1 MEPRSI
7 WHKCGECGRD
17 LNSPNYHEVCPEC
30 GAKMIPCNNDGSDMS
45 QDEFRSRYE
54 QMPCIDID

>member
-30 GAKMIPCNNDGSDMS
+30 GATMIACNDDGSEML
-45 QDEFRSRYE
+45 QEG
-54 QMPCIDID
+54 